1 MLTSIFISTLV
12 LASATSN
19 VSAAALG
26 RRGLLGGNSDSTG
39 ALGTTSIGNLV
50 GNTATTAGNLLGTTT
65 TNTGNLLGNTAT
77 KAGNLLS
84 NTATNAG
91 NLLGT
96 TTTNTGNLLG
106 NTVTNAGN
114 LLSNTATNAG
124 NLLGTTT
131 TNTGNLLGNTVTN
144 VGNLLSNTATNAGN
158 LLGST
163 TTNAGNLVGST
174 TTNVGDILLQ
184 LLSSANNF
192 GAPIP
197 PWKAGPNPG
206 WYCGSGPNPGGYP
219 NMQDP
224 NTCSALATS
233 PSCLQC
239 PTQST
244 TAVYGYDQKFSNL
257 KAATQDASYI
267 TYGLVD
273 TINDCA
279 KMCTMTS
286 GCTFFNTY
294 HDNNG
299 KGGSTQLTCSLFS
312 ICQTAYTAT
321 NKGGQTQSDG
331 STNYI
336 TDSNGYCKK

>member
-77 KAGNLLS
+77 K
-84 NTATNAG
+84 
-91 NLLGT
+91 
-96 TTTNTGNLLG
+96 
-106 NTVTNAGN
+106 AGN

>member
-96 TTTNTGNLLG
+96 TTTNTGNLLD
-106 NTVTNAGN
+106 NTVTN
-114 LLSNTATNAG
+114 TR
-124 NLLGTTT
+124 
-131 TNTGNLLGNTVTN
+131 
-144 VGNLLSNTATNAGN
+144 NLLSNTATNAGN

-174 TTNVGDILLQ
+174 TTNVGDILIQ

-244 TAVYGYDQKFSNL
+244 TAVSGYDQKFSNL
-257 KAATQDASYI
+257 KAATEDKSYI

-312 ICQTAYTAT
+312 VCQTMSTAT